1 MRQLPSGGSEWTPFT
16 AFHQTKVKTTMK
28 ALKVGLLVSSTFSGK
43 YVYDLAL
50 WGRDREDIKIS
61 HLIVHPRFRDSGLGR
76 LRNVLLEQGPYV
88 LLSKILFRLIVLVE
102 RFLLKR
108 GGLHGHH
115 YETFDLR
122 KLADEILIV
131 NPIVSKSGLAYRFS
145 PEDIE
150 KIKALDFDLLI
161 RCGSGIMRGDILHA
175 SRFGII
181 SLHHGDNRINR
192 GGPAGFWECYYKW
205 PQTGFIIQRLTEE
218 LDAGDVLVRG
228 SFATRYFYSLN
239 QAHIYEKSNAH
250 LKSLL
255 CRIASTRKLPP
266 AENTPNPY
274 SNILFR
280 GPNAIQT
287 VVYGF
292 KLLTRMSIKVTAR
305 ILMIRKRWGISLL
318 SSTWDKAVFWRST
331 EVKPPRGRFW
341 ADPFLYSYEGRT
353 FCFVEDFIYK
363 TGRAH
368 ITALE
373 IIGTKPIELGT
384 ALKEPFHLSFPFL
397 FRYQEALYMCPE
409 ARESGQIRIYR
420 CAEFPLKWEL
430 QTVIME
436 NVRAADTM
444 LFERRGKW
452 WMLTNLDESGAE
464 DHCSELYLFSSDSPL
479 GTNWTPHP
487 QNPVRIDAH
496 GGRNAGLIVDGEKVF
511 RLAQRQGFDQY
522 GQGLL
527 VYEIKTI
534 SESLFVEE
542 LVSEIN
548 PNFRRG
554 LRGAHHLSTDGKTT
568 VVDHEY
574 YSVFL

>member
-1 MRQLPSGGSEWTPFT
+1 ME
-16 AFHQTKVKTTMK
+16 
-28 ALKVGLLVSSTFSGK
+28 ALKVALLVNDTFSGK
-43 YVYDLAL
+43 YVHELAL
-50 WGRDREDIKIS
+50 WGKERADIKIS
-61 HLIVHPRFRDSGLGR
+61 HLLVHARPRDSNLGR

-88 LLSKILFRLIVLVE
+88 LLSKISFRLIVLVE
-102 RFLLKR
+102 NLLLKCS
-108 GGLHGHH
+108 GIHGDH
-115 YETFDLR
+115 YKTFDLR
-122 KLADEILIV
+122 KLVDEILVIT
-131 NPIVSKSGLAYRFS
+131 PIVSKSGLAYRFS
-145 PEDIE
+145 AEDIE

-161 RCGSGIMRGDILHA
+161 RCGSGIMRGDILRA

-181 SLHHGDNRINR
+181 SLHHGDNRVNR

-250 LKSLL
+250 LKNLL
-255 CRIASTRKLPP
+255 SRIASTRKLPP
-266 AENTPNPY
+266 AENAPNPY
-274 SNILFR
+274 SNTLFR
-280 GPNAIQT
+280 VPNPIQS
-287 VVYGF
+287 VVYGLKVF
-292 KLLTRMSIKVTAR
+292 KRISIKVITR
-305 ILMIRKRWGISLL
+305 LLMLRKRWGISLL
-318 SSTWDKAVFWRST
+318 SCKWDKSVFWRST

-341 ADPFLYSYEGRT
+341 ADPFLYSHGGRT
-353 FCFVEDFIYK
+353 FCFVEDLVYK

-373 IIGTKPIELGT
+373 ITGTKASELGT

-397 FRYQEALYMCPE
+397 FQYQGALYMCPE

-436 NVRAADTM
+436 DVRAADTM
-444 LFERRGKW
+444 LFEREGKW
-452 WMLTNLDESGAE
+452 WMLTNLDESGAD

-496 GGRNAGLIVDGEKVF
+496 GGRNAGLVVDGEKVF

-548 PNFRRG
+548 PTFRRG
-554 LRGAHHLSTDGKTT
+554 VRGTHHLSTDGKTT
-568 VVDHEY
+568 VIDHEY
-574 YSVFL
+574 YSLFL